1 MEALFVFQW
10 SRLSDHIGRK
20 PVLLVGVAGLF
31 VSMISFGLSKTFW
44 GLVVRFVGLHSMNS
58 PRMLTILQSQPCRNA
73 QRQHGRDE
81 EHDGR

>member
-44 GLVVRFVGLHSMNS
+44 GLVVRFVRPHIVTHAWVLTGL
-58 PRMLTILQSQPCRNA
+58 QP
-73 QRQHGRDE
+73 
-81 EHDGR
+81 

>member
-31 VSMISFGLSKTFW
+31 LSMISFGLSKTFW
-44 GLVVRFVGLHSMNS
+44 GLVVRFVQLPTVIPS
-58 PRMLTILQSQPCRNA
+58 RMLTILQP
-73 QRQHGRDE
+73 
-81 EHDGR
+81 

>member
-44 GLVVRFVGLHSMNS
+44 GLVVRYGTYAH
-58 PRMLTILQSQPCRNA
+58 
-73 QRQHGRDE
+73 
-81 EHDGR
+81 